1 MMENLFWIRNINS
14 KALYGYSFDGYSLY
28 FIDLYL
34 KGRKQKTKINSSYNL
49 FAEIFVGVSRGSI
62 LGPLFLTFT
71 FAAVDVKCI
80 RKARM
85 FLLSLIA
92 FLLAFTF

>member
-1 MMENLFWIRNINS
+1 MMENLCWIRNINS

-49 FAEIFVGVSRGSI
+49 FAEIFVGASRGSI
-62 LGPLFLTFT
+62 LGPLFFNIY
-71 FAAVDVKCI
+71 VCG
-80 RKARM
+80 RGR
-85 FLLSLIA
+85 
-92 FLLAFTF
+92 